1 MANLPVSGYS
11 VTSEVVSL
19 VFSSAHGLDVG
30 DYISVRGVASAVNGQ
45 HFITAIPSS
54 ITASY
59 VVSGAS
65 SQVATNTPSAYAL
78 TTTVNTNGRPAY
90 MYKESEDT
98 WYQISGKV
106 NTSGNYTWTGTH
118 LFEVPVT
125 ISDAL
130 NIQDGYIF
138 IKNSASAVSASATG
152 GGLLFV
158 QDGALKFKGS
168 SGTITTIANP

>member
-1 MANLPVSGYS
+1 
-11 VTSEVVSL
+11 
-19 VFSSAHGLDVG
+19 
-30 DYISVRGVASAVNGQ
+30 
-45 HFITAIPSS
+45 
-54 ITASY
+54 
-59 VVSGAS
+59 
-65 SQVATNTPSAYAL
+65 
-78 TTTVNTNGRPAY
+78 